1 MPRNNEKPL
10 YGRPGTVRSYRWPP
24 RPEVRCIFSEEI
36 SMSTIEIRT
45 RLVEGAA
52 VVYPGPYLNQL
63 RGERIERRCL
73 EMLDSGIRN
82 LVINFEETELVNSI
96 GVSLLLGVIEA
107 VDETDGKVIL
117 TNLSSSNRELFEVLG
132 ILSKVEVLGTEEIAL
147 ARVSGRPEATPGLE
161 TP

>member
-1 MPRNNEKPL
+1 
-10 YGRPGTVRSYRWPP
+10 
-24 RPEVRCIFSEEI
+24 
-36 SMSTIEIRT
+36 MSTIEIRA

-52 VVYPGPYLNQL
+52 VIYPGPYLNQL

-96 GVSLLLGVIEA
+96 GISLLLGVIEA
-107 VDETDGKVIL
+107 VEETTGKVIL
-117 TNLSSSNRELFEVLG
+117 TNLNSSNRDLFEVLG

-147 ARVSGRPEATPGLE
+147 ARMSAQPAAVQGSDTP
-161 TP
+161 